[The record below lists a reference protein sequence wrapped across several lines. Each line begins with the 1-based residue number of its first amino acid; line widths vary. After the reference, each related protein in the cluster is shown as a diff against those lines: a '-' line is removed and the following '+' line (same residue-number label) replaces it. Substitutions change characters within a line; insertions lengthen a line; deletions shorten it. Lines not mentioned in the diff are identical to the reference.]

1 MEELEKSPV
10 DKKGRIINMKANKY
24 TNAEIADA
32 LGVSANTVSNCT
44 SPQIAQALD
53 YMDDPVNHPSHY
65 TDGKYET
72 IEFIERHGLSFHE
85 GNAIKYISRAG
96 KKDPGKTIE
105 DLEKALWYIKRA
117 SNMEDYNPE
126 AITSHDYILD
136 KKLSPALAS
145 ALVLIEAG
153 DYEKAECMLEAEI
166 KRLKKEKDGYPFSEL
181 IEKAMTIV
189 GKKEY
194 DEICSKYKLKTMEK
208 CSPSVHNCMI
218 DEAKRLF
225 ENAMDSH
232 AYESD
237 LKIIATYF
245 MMCIDMVK
253 KNLAIAQFK
262 VDNHI
267 EYLEK
272 LYLKG

>member
-1 MEELEKSPV
+1 MT
-10 DKKGRIINMKANKY
+10 DN
-24 TNAEIADA
+24 
-32 LGVSANTVSNCT
+32 
-44 SPQIAQALD
+44 
-53 YMDDPVNHPSHY
+53 VNHPAYY

-72 IEFIERHGLSFHE
+72 IEFIERHGFSFHE

-96 KKDPGKTIE
+96 KKDPGKMIE

-117 SNMEDYNPE
+117 SNAEDYCPE
-126 AITSHDYILD
+126 AITTHDYILD

-145 ALVLIEAG
+145 ALALIEASE
-153 DYEKAECMLEAEI
+153 YEKAEDMLEAEI
-166 KRLKKEKDGYPFSEL
+166 KRLKEGENGHPFSEL
-181 IEKAMTIV
+181 IDKAMTIV

-194 DEICSKYKLKTMEK
+194 DETCSEYKLKTMEK
-208 CSPSVHNCMI
+208 CTPSVHNFMI

-225 ENAMDSH
+225 ERAMDVH
-232 AYESD
+232 ACESD

-253 KNLAIAQFK
+253 KNLAVAQFK
-262 VDNHI
+262 ADNHI

-272 LYLKG
+272 FYI